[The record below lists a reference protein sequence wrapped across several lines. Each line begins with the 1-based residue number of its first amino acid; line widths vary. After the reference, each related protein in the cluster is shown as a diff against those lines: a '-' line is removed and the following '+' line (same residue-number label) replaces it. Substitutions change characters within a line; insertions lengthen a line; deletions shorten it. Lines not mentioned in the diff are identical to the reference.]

1 MGNLCFLEKSV
12 LYAGLVISLDLMN
25 FNFPGKSEIE
35 IDYLYQYAFIIPGL

>member
-1 MGNLCFLEKSV
+1 MGNLCFVDKSV
-12 LYAGLVISLDLMN
+12 LYADLVLSLYLTN